1 MQQTSHHPAHH
12 PAPGQAPIPPAS
24 TRETEQQV
32 LGRITSRLDD
42 ARQAG
47 DMAALAQALGQVE
60 TLWRVFV
67 AEATN
72 DSNPLPK
79 GLRDL
84 IANVGMTVLSEI
96 NGRQTSDVDV
106 GFVLDI
112 NNAVLDGLSGR

>member
-1 MQQTSHHPAHH
+1 MQQTVHHSAHP
-12 PAPGQAPIPPAS
+12 PAPGQVPMPPSS

-47 DMAALAQALGQVE
+47 DVAALAQALGQVE

-72 DSNPLPK
+72 DANPLPK

-96 NGRQTSDVDV
+96 HGRQTSDVDV